1 MTTYLRADW
10 GAPTPADGYT
20 LTGPL
25 GHIFVHHT
33 VGPTPGSPAA
43 ALAEVLNIY
52 RQHTSPSSSD
62 PSKPWNDIAYSWLV
76 DDFGNAY
83 EGRGWLRSQAA
94 QPGWNSKGHSI
105 CWMGNAMTRQPST
118 KALAAIAQV
127 IVDGQRAAAVTP
139 TPTILGH
146 RDVNPTA
153 CCGDLLYAQL
163 GVIRAAVIDLPPATI
178 EPPDTE
184 DITMPT
190 HLLRLPSGAVIAAF
204 ASGTVRTIG
213 GAEYAFFADAKVP
226 MLAVS
231 DANEANQLT
240 WQAHPFAIDVRR
252 LADASI
258 PTPAPIAVPA

>member
-127 IVDGQRAAAVTP
+127 IVDGQRAAAVTS

-178 EPPDTE
+178 EPGDDPMTQE
-184 DITMPT
+184 DKDWVSAQLTSMTDWLQGQLNAVSGNVTNNAAYLGQWMQGLAGEHRQI
-190 HLLRLPSGAVIAAF
+190 LDRLAETGTGTAPSADEIAA
-204 ASGTVRTIG
+204 AIIRQMS
-213 GAEYAFFADAKVP
+213 AK
-226 MLAVS
+226 
-231 DANEANQLT
+231 
-240 WQAHPFAIDVRR
+240 
-252 LADASI
+252 
-258 PTPAPIAVPA
+258 